1 MNELQIFSYQ
11 GTNVRTVQC
20 NGEPWWVL
28 VDVCKVLGLKNSR
41 IVASRL
47 DDDEVR
53 KFDLRGLAG
62 ETYIVNESGLY
73 SVILR
78 SDKTE
83 ARKFKRWITHEVLPS
98 IRKHGA
104 YMTPSKIEE
113 FIADPDLLMGLCIA
127 LKNERTAHDETA
139 AKLEDA
145 AIQLSESKE
154 WFTVKRVASLNRVIW
169 TEISWRVLKQT
180 SDLMDYEIKK
190 VFDVNYSTVNAYHIN
205 VWKQVYPELAY
216 E

>member
-11 GTNVRTVQC
+11 GTNVRTVQR
-20 NGEPWWVL
+20 NGEIWWVL
-28 VDVCKVLGLKNSR
+28 KDVCKVLALRNPTV
-41 IVASRL
+41 VAGRL
-47 DDDEVR
+47 DDDEVT
-53 KFDLRGLAG
+53 KFDLGGLSG
-62 ETYIVNESGLY
+62 ESNIVNESGLY

-78 SDKTE
+78 SDKAE
-83 ARKFKRWITHEVLPS
+83 ARKFKRWVTHEVLPS

-127 LKNERTAHDETA
+127 LKNERIAHDETA
-139 AKLEDA
+139 AQLEDKT
-145 AIQLSESKE
+145 IQLSESKE

-205 VWKQVYPELAY
+205 MWRQVYPELAY